1 MAMRDWRKTL
11 QPASFRGVP
20 FFIDGEDLSGGR
32 RLAKHTYA
40 GGEVTK
46 PEDMGKAVE
55 SFDVTG
61 YLTGDDADL
70 KAKAI
75 QAACSLPGPGMLIM
89 PMDGGMMAYAEGFR
103 RTREKNRT
111 YYVRFDVTFVL
122 DGALPVAAL
131 SIGDVSAAV
140 ATGIALAASGFAR
153 LF

>member
-1 MAMRDWRKTL
+1 MAARDWRKTL

-20 FFIDGEDLSGGR
+20 FLVDGEDLSGGR

-40 GGEVTK
+40 GGEVTL

-61 YLTGDDADL
+61 YLLGDDADL

-75 QAACSLPGPGMLIM
+75 QAACSVPGPGMLIM
-89 PMDGGMMAYAEGFR
+89 PMDGGMMAHAEGFR
-103 RTREKNRT
+103 RTRQRDRV
-111 YYVRFDVTFVL
+111 YYIRFDVTFVP

-140 ATGIALAASGFAR
+140 AAGISLAASGFSR

>member
-1 MAMRDWRKTL
+1 MAVRDWRKTL
-11 QPASFRGVP
+11 LPASFRGVP

-40 GGEVTK
+40 GGEITL

-61 YLTGDDADL
+61 YLIGDDADI

-75 QAACSLPGPGMLIM
+75 QAACSVAGPGMLIM
-89 PMDGGMMAYAEGFR
+89 PMDGGMMAYSEGFR
-103 RTREKNRT
+103 RTREKDRI
-111 YYVRFDVTFVL
+111 YYIRFDVTFIP
-122 DGALPVAAL
+122 DGALPVSAL
-131 SIGDVSAAV
+131 SIGDVSAVV
-140 ATGIALAASGFAR
+140 ASGFSAAASAFAR

>member
-1 MAMRDWRKTL
+1 MAERDWRKTL

-20 FFIDGEDLSGGR
+20 FLVDGEDLSGGR

-40 GGEVTK
+40 GGEATK

-61 YLTGDDADL
+61 YLLGDDADL

-75 QAACSLPGPGMLIM
+75 QAACSVAGPGMLIM

-103 RTREKNRT
+103 RTRQRDRI
-111 YYVRFDVTFVL
+111 YYIRFDVTFVP
-122 DGALPVAAL
+122 DGALPVAPL
-131 SIGDVSAAV
+131 SIGDVSATV
-140 ATGIALAASGFAR
+140 AAGISLAASGFSR

>member
-1 MAMRDWRKTL
+1 MVARDWRTTL

-20 FFIDGEDLSGGR
+20 FLVDGEDLSGGR

-40 GGEVTK
+40 GGEATK

-61 YLTGDDADL
+61 YLLGDDADL

-75 QAACSLPGPGMLIM
+75 QAACSVAGPGMLIM

-103 RTREKNRT
+103 RTRQRDRV
-111 YYVRFDVTFVL
+111 YYIRFDVTFVP

-140 ATGIALAASGFAR
+140 AAGISLAASGFSR